1 MYRVITQIFVIE
13 KCIFKRINIDIIVLW
28 WNIRPLIGFKN
39 QFIRGNQSKRIFL
52 YNEIKKV
59 IERKLFRSINV
70 KNIFY
75 IFEIN
80 TAIEYVSKKEKIDSF
95 DLVIDRITNINL
107 VSFKKMEQYI
117 ITTNLQHFFNI
128 QPSIIS
134 ISYVSINK
142 QINKIFVIN

>member
-59 IERKLFRSINV
+59 IERKLFRSINM

-107 VSFKKMEQYI
+107 VSFKKMEQYA
-117 ITTNLQHFFNI
+117 
-128 QPSIIS
+128 
-134 ISYVSINK
+134 
-142 QINKIFVIN
+142 